1 MISKEEFTT
10 LHSEIATYIKR
21 TPIMRSRL
29 LNGLAETEVYFK
41 CENFQRMGAFKMRG
55 ATAAILALS
64 AEERAKG
71 VVTHSSGNFA
81 QAVSLSAK
89 SLGIPA
95 YIVMPS
101 SAPQVKKDAVKTY
114 GGQITECEPTIK
126 AREAA
131 AAKIEEE
138 TGATFLHPSND
149 LNVIYG
155 QGTAAKEFL
164 EDFPEL
170 DVIITPVGGGGLL
183 AGTALAVDFYAEK
196 CKTIGAEPF
205 EVDDAYRSLES
216 GKIEFNKTT
225 NTIADGLKTNLGD
238 KNFPIIQDKVSE
250 IIRVEEEEIITAMK
264 LIWER
269 MKIVVEPSAAV
280 ALAAVLRE
288 KEKFHGKRVGIIISG
303 GNVDLSNLPF

>member
-1 MISKEEFTT
+1 MISKKEFTK
-10 LHSEIATYIKR
+10 LHSEIATYIHR
-21 TPIMRSRL
+21 TPVMRSRI
-29 LNGLAETEVYFK
+29 LNGFAETEVYFK
-41 CENFQRMGAFKMRG
+41 CENFQKMGAFKMRG
-55 ATAAILALS
+55 ATAAILALD

-114 GGQITECEPTIK
+114 GSQITECEPNIK

-131 AAKIEEE
+131 AEKIQKE

-170 DVIITPVGGGGLL
+170 DIIVTPVGGGGLL
-183 AGTALAVDFYAEK
+183 AGTALAVNFYAED

-205 EVDDAYRSLES
+205 EVDDAYRSLKS
-216 GKIEFNKTT
+216 GKIEFNKTA
-225 NTIADGLKTNLGD
+225 NTVADGLKTHLGD
-238 KNFPIIQDKVSE
+238 KNFPIIKDSVSE
-250 IIRVEEEEIITAMK
+250 IIRVEEHEIIAAMK

-269 MKIVVEPSAAV
+269 MKIVVEPSSAV
-280 ALAAVLRE
+280 AFAAVLRE
-288 KEKFHGKRVGIIISG
+288 KEKFRGKKVGIIISG
-303 GNVDLSNLPF
+303 GNVDLRNLPF

>member
-216 GKIEFNKTT
+216 GKIEFNNTT

-280 ALAAVLRE
+280 AFAAVLRE